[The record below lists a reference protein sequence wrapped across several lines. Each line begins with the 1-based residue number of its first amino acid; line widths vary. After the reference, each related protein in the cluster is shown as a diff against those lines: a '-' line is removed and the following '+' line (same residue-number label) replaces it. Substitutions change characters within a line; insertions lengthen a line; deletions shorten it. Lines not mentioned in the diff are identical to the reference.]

1 MYHVASREQRRRTLL
16 LAHTLLN
23 GWLQG
28 VRHCPSPNFNQ
39 RPVGVAIS
47 LLVIHN
53 ISLPPGQFG
62 TGCVEAF
69 FSNQLDPAQHPYF
82 TTIADLKVSSHL
94 LIERAGSVVQFVA
107 FNERAWHAG
116 ASSFNGVVDCNDYSI
131 GIELEGADDIAY
143 TDAQYLA
150 LAEITRCLQD
160 AYPAITRERITGHE
174 HIAPGRKTDP
184 GPAFDWARYHQLL
197 ATGTL

>member
-1 MYHVASREQRRRTLL
+1 M
-16 LAHTLLN
+16 AHTLLN

-39 RPVGVAIS
+39 RPAGAAIS

-69 FSNQLDPAQHPYF
+69 FCNNLDPAQHPYF

-94 LIERAGSVVQFVA
+94 LIERTGSIVQFVA
-107 FNERAWHAG
+107 FSERAWHAG

-150 LAEITRCLQD
+150 LAKVTRCLLD